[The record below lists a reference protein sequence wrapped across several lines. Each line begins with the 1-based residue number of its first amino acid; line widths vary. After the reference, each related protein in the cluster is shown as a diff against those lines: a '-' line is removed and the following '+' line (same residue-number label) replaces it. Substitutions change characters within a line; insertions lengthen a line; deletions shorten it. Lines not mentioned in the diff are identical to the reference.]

1 LVIKNLIRK
10 KSLAVLILIS
20 LFNIVVPPIQVK
32 ADSIDY
38 NINVFGGRTLPQG
51 DSLPLAFQNDLI
63 SGTPGTDDTV
73 DLQFIDQ
80 ASGNPLQS
88 SGTGLDFV
96 CPDQYPGSN
105 NSCMGSYPNYK
116 MYGIAPKYGSGWLN
130 ITASATTTP
139 GIHTIIIK
147 GTSHIEGVV
156 RTVSIDVN
164 VVSPAQMAISKTSFP
179 PPVAI
184 PQKAQWE
191 SDMTK
196 YGTWWCDPNKLDYI
210 DQNVLYYDGTRVYY
224 NIADY
229 THDPKWN
236 QCARFTADAYTNY
249 VNGLGGSLQS
259 YRVFTQGLHMDYD
272 RTGTAA
278 SKQVVTLLDHG
289 INSWYADPPHITGP
303 ENMRE
308 AAYALDAR
316 LDRLELTGTS
326 NPLMKDE
333 VNAML
338 GQFDQIFIQKQYSY
352 FVQPFMVGLVMNSLI
367 RYYNEKEQNPRIPYM
382 IKQALDTMWVQAW
395 KPEDHGFAYRC
406 YMDGCYTPNDGSY
419 YPPTGTRTYDNGDAN
434 LNNLIS
440 PAYAWMFLQTGDPKY
455 REQADSLFA
464 NGVTYNAINWK
475 GKEFS
480 QNYRWSFDY
489 VKYREQANVL
499 GVSSLS
505 DIQAPTV
512 SVVLPKSGSQSAK
525 MHVIAD
531 ASDNVYIAAVQFKID
546 GVNAGSS
553 VITRPFETDIQTE
566 LYSNGSHNLTA
577 VAYDTSGNSTESAP
591 VAITINNSVNGP
603 LAQCASRPIPV
614 GSFKGCYY
622 NHGVTNY
629 SAEMYNSSIYPPPNL
644 GTLATTTNDSTI
656 NFDWS
661 GSKSPVPGVPNTF
674 FGVVWEGKYNFDNG
688 IYTFTVNRDTL
699 TGIKIFIDGQMDY
712 DGWWPPNSVPTTFT
726 VNSIVPSQHDV
737 RVEFWRSYTNTGD
750 SIFYPFS
757 VSWAKTGTLGFN
769 NNQPPDTTP
778 PVLSSVS
785 SSALTQT
792 TAAISWTTDESS
804 DTQVNYGTTTSYG
817 SSTALNTTLA
827 LTHTVSLSSLASG
840 TLYHFRVESR
850 DLAGNIAVSAD
861 QTLTTTAVVVQG
873 GGGGGGYLPPAPN
886 PVPTPAP
893 TPTLAPTPTSTPA
906 ALVINLKLINN
917 NGTYYLIDHN
927 VRHGIT
933 NPGMLSTYGF
943 SFIDAKTATLQENSL
958 PEGGILTPS
967 DGALVKSKED
977 QTVYLISKQQRY
989 AFTSATVFLALGFKF
1004 SSVLL
1009 VTNPELQQL
1018 AKAENISNS
1027 NQAHLPGSDI
1037 SINGQIDWV
1046 GYDNQL
1052 HPYPN
1057 LAIYNSW
1064 HITGDFSSVLKGNDQ
1079 DAAISVGSVVTA
1091 RAVE

>member
-1 LVIKNLIRK
+1 MSSK
-10 KSLAVLILIS
+10 KQVYKKKILAIFILMV
-20 LFNIVVPPIQVK
+20 LFNIAVPPFQVK

-51 DSLPLAFQNDLI
+51 GSLPLVFQNDLI

-88 SGTGLDFV
+88 SGTGLDFI

-105 NSCMGSYPNYK
+105 NSCMGSYPNYT
-116 MYGIAPKYGSGWLN
+116 MYGIFPKYGSGWLN

-196 YGTWWCDPNKLDYI
+196 FGTSWCDPNKLDFI
-210 DQNVLYYDGTRVYY
+210 DQSILYYDGTRVYY

-249 VNGLGGSLQS
+249 VNGLGGNLQS

-272 RTGTAA
+272 RIGTAA

-289 INSWYADPPHITGP
+289 TNSWYADPSHISGP
-303 ENMRE
+303 EPMRE

-316 LDRLELTGTS
+316 LDSSELSGTS

-352 FVQPFMVGLVMNSLI
+352 FVQPFMVGLAMNSLI
-367 RYYNEKEQNPRIPYM
+367 RYYNEKEQDPRIPYI
-382 IKQALDTMWVQAW
+382 IKQTLDTMWAQAW

-406 YMDGCYTPNDGSY
+406 YMDGCYTPNDGSS

-455 REQADSLFA
+455 REQADNLFA
-464 NGVTYNAINWK
+464 NGALYNASYWK

-489 VKYREQANVL
+489 VKYREQANAL

-591 VAITINNSVNGP
+591 IVITINNSVNAP
-603 LAQCASRPIPV
+603 LEQCASQSIPV

-629 SAEMYNSSIYPPPNL
+629 AAEMYNSSIYPPPNL
-644 GTLATTTNDSTI
+644 GTYVTTTNDSVI
-656 NFDWS
+656 NFDWG
-661 GSKSPVPGVPNTF
+661 GSKSPIPGLPNTF

-737 RVEFWRSYTNTGD
+737 RVELWRSYTNTGD

-769 NNQPPDTTP
+769 NAPPPDTTP
-778 PVLSSVS
+778 PILSLIA

-792 TAAISWTTDESS
+792 TATISWTTDENS
-804 DTQVNYGTTTSYG
+804 DTQVDYGTTTSYG
-817 SSTALNTTLA
+817 SSTTLNTTLA
-827 LTHTVSLSSLASG
+827 LTHTVSLSSLAAG
-840 TLYHFRVESR
+840 TLYHVRVKSK
-850 DLAGNIAVSAD
+850 DASGNIATSGD
-861 QTLTTTAVVVQG
+861 QTFTTTSSVTDTTPPILSLIASSALTQTTAAITWTTDKNADSQIEYGLTTAYGQSTSLDTILTSLHTVTISGLLSNTTYHYRVKSTDGSSNLSTSSEHTFVTLAIVVSSG
-873 GGGGGGYLPPAPN
+873 GGGGGGSSDYTPPIVPVIVPVVPVVTPPIIPPSLPVVPPLPPPS
-886 PVPTPAP
+886 VPTGTTFL
-893 TPTLAPTPTSTPA
+893 TPVTVHS
-906 ALVINLKLINN
+906 
-917 NGTYYLIDHN
+917 NGVYIE
-927 VRHGIT
+927 
-933 NPGMLSTYGF
+933 
-943 SFIDAKTATLQENSL
+943 TLQ
-958 PEGGILTPS
+958 
-967 DGALVKSKED
+967 
-977 QTVYLISKQQRY
+977 
-989 AFTSATVFLALGFKF
+989 AFLNATVPHTNLVVDGTFGHLTIIAIKTFQALHG
-1004 SSVLL
+1004 L
-1009 VTNPELQQL
+1009 
-1018 AKAENISNS
+1018 
-1027 NQAHLPGSDI
+1027 
-1037 SINGQIDWV
+1037 
-1046 GYDNQL
+1046 
-1052 HPYPN
+1052 
-1057 LAIYNSW
+1057 
-1064 HITGDFSSVLKGNDQ
+1064 
-1079 DAAISVGSVVTA
+1079 TA
-1091 RAVE
+1091 DGIMGKKTREVMNTVAGK